1 LNTIGCICFAEICK
15 LGQYWYQTGK
25 ECKDCVKGSYQDDL
39 LMYECKVCSVNTTTR
54 EVAAVSPSNCTCE
67 FISINLADNPDNT
80 LFYVNTRSLTLSVDE
95 HFFKCRDCKQ
105 TV

>member
-80 LFYVNTRSLTLSVDE
+80 YVLCKYTITYTKCGWN
-95 HFFKCRDCKQ
+95 FFQ
-105 TV
+105 M